1 MDASLSNFLEET
13 LSRVSPLPVTKDTH
27 VDVKNTSL
35 GQKLVNC
42 PSSQLKYTDGKEGGS
57 ERCTDIGVET
67 VSKASDFGGCMTTL
81 IGTQEGVVT
90 SDDDIHRFIVEHGST
105 ANSGH
110 ELDNPNFYTLE
121 APSVTMATSDV
132 KGVQYENSSD
142 LLNMGQN
149 SYGSFS
155 VNTNVPQE
163 SNTYTQGE
171 NHVVYTTGHDYH
183 SLSAG
188 QNTHSPLTEPSY
200 MDSEPQEAVFVMGE
214 TEIHSSEP
222 TCISIMETTTS
233 EHDID
238 QALDLIIDHNRDIP
252 ATNQA
257 DSDISHQHLSSSSL
271 PQLSGQPTG
280 EDDSSKMKP
289 REKKRRRREKN
300 PAPPPEAILPPC
312 KVCGEKSSGYH
323 YGTNTCEPC
332 KAFFRRTLKKKEV
345 DYKCK
350 CCHGEQEIWKQGPYK
365 NGCPACRYER
375 CLTVGMSKNAIKIG
389 RYTISHKTS
398 NIKQVKSLESRERTS
413 QADGADNSP
422 VNLVTSPQP
431 PEESQGDIL
440 NVQDPQP
447 GPSGCN
453 TDETQAARSLIEIAF
468 SQAISQTSPLSNVE
482 LSSPISSATSSSALD
497 SDYALSPTS
506 SIASLEPSG
515 SQGRPVASISNTPSY
530 LKSGMTLKEI
540 DTTVKIVTEA
550 HQSTGVIPERSA
562 DEIKRRQAEYLE
574 KYKLK
579 TQLFGEMRAISRAEF
594 AEFYKA
600 TGIDIDG
607 RHGEIEAALEFFQK
621 RIAFIVA
628 FAKAIPGFKDL
639 CLDDQ
644 ASLIKVTR
652 FESTVISAY
661 KQMLVNVNKSTEV
674 VVTPWGRTFHLS
686 ELERFFPI
694 DIIKLRYK
702 MAVRLNALGLS
713 LQEEAILRGIVAMCP
728 DQCELKDRAKVESIQ
743 EKLFVCLQH
752 MLNVRHGG
760 TGNLLY
766 KIVDII
772 TELRTLTE
780 RDAQFT
786 RGVFND
792 MNPHFKEKFSLLRE
806 FIT

>member
-312 KVCGEKSSGYH
+312 KVC
-323 YGTNTCEPC
+323 
-332 KAFFRRTLKKKEV
+332 
-345 DYKCK
+345 
-350 CCHGEQEIWKQGPYK
+350 
-365 NGCPACRYER
+365 
-375 CLTVGMSKNAIKIG
+375 AIKIG